1 MSRVSRFRDRRT
13 ESKKIHDLL
22 KSDDFE
28 LV

>member
-1 MSRVSRFRDRRT
+1 MSKWNNTRREQA
-13 ESKKIHDLL
+13 ESQRIHDLL